1 MSLKRLLA
9 QAAGVLGAMS
19 WAGTAFA
26 EEVIGEPKPDQI
38 GLQPP
43 VTALAD
49 ELDWIHNVILTPIIF
64 VIAAF
69 VMVLLLYV
77 IFRFNAKRN
86 PVPSKVTHN
95 TMLEIAWTGI
105 PVLI

>member
-9 QAAGVLGAMS
+9 QAAVVLGAIN
-19 WAGTAFA
+19 WTGAAFA
-26 EEVIGEPKPDQI
+26 QEVIGEPKPEQL

-49 ELDWIHNVILTPIIF
+49 ELDWIHNVILTPLIF

-69 VMVLLLYV
+69 VMLLLLYV
-77 IFRFNAKRN
+77 IFRFNVKRN

-95 TMLEIAWTGI
+95 TFLEVAWTGI
-105 PVLI
+105 P